1 MAGDKGDGNGFDQ
14 PRLVSLNDVRRG
26 RIVSF
31 IFRAHAVQEGNG
43 AGGGESGR
51 YYGNR
56 EEVSHPLPAGADRRP
71 VLTHLVTDFDLS
83 PNVLRADVNARDGG
97 WLVLGLTGDDARLQS
112 ALDWLRGQGLE
123 VSEEA

>member
-1 MAGDKGDGNGFDQ
+1 MTLSSYGLFHLFSA
-14 PRLVSLNDVRRG
+14 RRAS
-26 RIVSF
+26 RQETARS
-31 IFRAHAVQEGNG
+31 AVK
-43 AGGGESGR
+43 AGGIMATEKKFR
-51 YYGNR
+51 IHY
-56 EEVSHPLPAGADRRP
+56 PLALISAP

-83 PNVLRADVNARDGG
+83 PNVLRADVSTSDGG

>member
-1 MAGDKGDGNGFDQ
+1 
-14 PRLVSLNDVRRG
+14 
-26 RIVSF
+26 
-31 IFRAHAVQEGNG
+31 VQTAAK
-43 AGGGESGR
+43 AGGIMATEKKFR
-51 YYGNR
+51 IHYPI
-56 EEVSHPLPAGADRRP
+56 EQIGAP